1 MRHFEMSTSTKQLY
15 EVIATRLGA
24 TRDDNISVLHLGRL
38 IPNDETP
45 LCETSI
51 ATSGPE
57 NKHGVHVAVAITRKA
72 VVASITNESLAD
84 KAASHSP
91 TPAATE
97 RYWKPL
103 EITVKMMT
111 GVIHKVEDIGLHHTT
126 GQLYARVAQVTGIS
140 LDVLRV
146 LTGAHTPLPNDDTMI
161 SDTTLRGT
169 QSPYVYATMPWY
181 HGQHRPSPEV
191 DEL

>member
-1 MRHFEMSTSTKQLY
+1 M
-15 EVIATRLGA
+15 
-24 TRDDNISVLHLGRL
+24 LHLGRL
-38 IPNDETP
+38 IPNDGTL

-51 ATSGPE
+51 GTSGPE
-57 NKHGVHVAVAITRKA
+57 NKHGVHVAVTITRKA
-72 VVASITNESLAD
+72 VVESITNESLAD
-84 KAASHSP
+84 EAASHSS

-97 RYWKPL
+97 RYGKPL
-103 EITVKMMT
+103 DITVKMMT
-111 GVIHKVEDIGLHHTT
+111 GVSHKVEDIGLDHTT

-146 LTGAHTPLPNDDTMI
+146 THAGVQLPNDDTVI
-161 SDTTLRGT
+161 GDTTLSGT

-181 HGQHRPSPEV
+181 HGSHRPSSEM

>member
-1 MRHFEMSTSTKQLY
+1 MGHFEMSTSTKQLY

-24 TRDDNISVLHLGRL
+24 TRDDKISVLHSGRL

-45 LCETSI
+45 LGETSI

-57 NKHGVHVAVAITRKA
+57 NKNGVHLAVAITRKA

-84 KAASHSP
+84 KAASDSR

-97 RYWKPL
+97 RYLKPL
-103 EITVKMMT
+103 EINVRMMN
-111 GVIHKVEDIGLHHTT
+111 GVDHKVEDIGLHHTT

-140 LDVLRV
+140 LDVLCV
-146 LTGAHTPLPNDDTMI
+146 LTSERAPLPNDDTMI
-161 SDTTLRGT
+161 SDTTLRWT
-169 QSPYVYATMPWY
+169 QSPYVYVRMPLY
-181 HGQHRPSPEV
+181 RGSHRPSHEV

>member
-1 MRHFEMSTSTKQLY
+1 MPRLPRSTQLPTASSRLY

-24 TRDDNISVLHLGRL
+24 TRDDNISVLHLGRP
-38 IPNDETP
+38 IPNDETL

-84 KAASHSP
+84 KAASDSP

-97 RYWKPL
+97 RYADP
-103 EITVKMMT
+103 I
-111 GVIHKVEDIGLHHTT
+111 
-126 GQLYARVAQVTGIS
+126 
-140 LDVLRV
+140 LD
-146 LTGAHTPLPNDDTMI
+146 D
-161 SDTTLRGT
+161 
-169 QSPYVYATMPWY
+169 
-181 HGQHRPSPEV
+181 
-191 DEL
+191 